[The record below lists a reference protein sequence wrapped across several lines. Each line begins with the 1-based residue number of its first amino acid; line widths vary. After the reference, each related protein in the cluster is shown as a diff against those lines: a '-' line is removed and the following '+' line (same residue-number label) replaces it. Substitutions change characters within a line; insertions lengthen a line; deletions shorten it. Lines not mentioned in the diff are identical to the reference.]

1 MVKKIIIYFIK
12 IQGVA
17 PRLRIFITKAMLIST
32 TSVFFFFYFTIGLD
46 SMIFKRQ
53 IEKVLVLGFP
63 DY

>member
-1 MVKKIIIYFIK
+1 MVKKIIIYFIQ

-17 PRLRIFITKAMLIST
+17 PRLRIFITKAMLISI
-32 TSVFFFFYFTIGLD
+32 TSVFFFYFTIGLD